1 MSIGMVVQLEL
12 KKWTPRP
19 LLWGLWTLC
28 FTLISFFFY
37 RLCVDY
43 LVLSQKSI
51 TQNVEAPSILL
62 EIIKPLSSWS
72 IVLFSLLLPIF
83 TTNALSQENRQQ
95 TFILWANSTLPPR
108 TLVLGKFL
116 CILLFPLSLALI
128 ESLMLL
134 TLGWE
139 THIDFGWLL
148 SGLLS
153 VLLISACVIA
163 FGLFISS
170 LTESPL
176 ATMTLTFLGTLTWM
190 LLEWLDPFPHAWG
203 KVAEH
208 FSLLSHSYH
217 LLNGILLS
225 TDIIYYFL
233 FCAFWL
239 CLTQFILQHRLKNIA
254 S

>member
-1 MSIGMVVQLEL
+1 MTMLTVVQLEI

-19 LLWGLWTLC
+19 LLWGLWALC
-28 FTLISFFFY
+28 FTLISLFFY

-43 LVLSQKSI
+43 LILSQKSI
-51 TQNVEAPSILL
+51 LQNAVSPSILL

-72 IVLFSLLLPIF
+72 IILLSLLLPIF

-95 TFILWANSTLPPR
+95 TFILWANSTLSAR
-108 TLVLGKFL
+108 AIVFGKFFS
-116 CILLFPLSLALI
+116 ILLFPLSLALV
-128 ESLMLL
+128 EALMLL

-139 THIDFGWLL
+139 TQIDLGWLF

-153 VLLISACVIA
+153 ILLISASIIA

-170 LTESPL
+170 VIESPL

-190 LLEWLDPFPHAWG
+190 LLEWIDPFPHAWG
-203 KVAEH
+203 QFAEH

-225 TDIIYYFL
+225 TDIAYYFL
-233 FCAFWL
+233 FCIFWL
-239 CLTQFILQHRLKNIA
+239 LLTQYIIHTRLRNI
-254 S
+254 SS